1 MGAMIPARER
11 SLWLSRHVLPHEPAL
26 RAWLRHR
33 RVDGLETDDIVQETY
48 AVLAGLASVDHI
60 ESPRAYA
67 FQTAQSVIL
76 RHLRRARVVRI
87 DALGDL
93 EQLNTPLDDPSP
105 ERQAADRQELRQ
117 VAELIAG
124 LPSKCREAFTLRK
137 LQGLSQREVAGRMGI
152 SESTVEKHIGR
163 ALRTLMEAVKNG
175 GNVAAGASD
184 AQDRPI
190 MRAHAQAREQRR
202 H

>member
-1 MGAMIPARER
+1 MSPMIPARDR
-11 SLWLSRHVLPHEPAL
+11 SVWLARHVLPHEPAL
-26 RAWLRHR
+26 RAWLRRR

-48 AVLAGLASVDHI
+48 AVLAGLGSVEHI

-87 DALGDL
+87 DAIGDL
-93 EQLNTPLDDPSP
+93 ELMNTPLDDPSP
-105 ERQAADRQELRQ
+105 EHQTAAREELRR
-117 VAELIAG
+117 VSELIAA
-124 LPSKCREAFTLRK
+124 LPAKCREAFTLRK
-137 LQGLSQREVAGRMGI
+137 VEGLSQREVAGRMGI

-163 ALRTLMEAVKNG
+163 ALRTLMEAMRNG
-175 GNVAAGASD
+175 GNATLGASE
-184 AQDRPI
+184 AQDQLTARV
-190 MRAHAQAREQRR
+190 HAKARDQRR

>member
-1 MGAMIPARER
+1 MTGMIPCRDR
-11 SLWLSRHVLPHEPAL
+11 SLWLARHVLPHEPAL
-26 RAWLRHR
+26 RAWLRRR

-48 AVLAGLASVDHI
+48 AVLAALGSVDHI

-93 EQLNTPLDDPSP
+93 ELLNTPLDDPSP
-105 ERQAADRQELRQ
+105 EHQTSARQELRQ
-117 VAELIAG
+117 VSELIAA

-163 ALRTLMEAVKNG
+163 ALRTLMDAMRNG
-175 GNVAAGASD
+175 GNASLGASE
-184 AQDRPI
+184 AQDPADL
-190 MRAHAQAREQRR
+190 RAHGKARDQRG

>member
-1 MGAMIPARER
+1 MGSMIPARDR

-105 ERQAADRQELRQ
+105 EHQTAARQELRR
-117 VAELIAG
+117 VGDLIAG
-124 LPSKCREAFTLRK
+124 LPTKCREAFTLRK
-137 LQGLSQREVAGRMGI
+137 VEGLSQREVAGRMGI

-163 ALRTLMEAVKNG
+163 ALRTLMDAMKNG
-175 GNVAAGASD
+175 GNATLGASD
-184 AQDRPI
+184 AQDRLI
-190 MRAHAQAREQRR
+190 LRAHGKARDQRG